1 LSSGRRYHID
11 DWYPKVPIDGGGLN
25 REKQKKQHVRRGTI
39 MLKARPDPTDLHVG
53 KIVRMR
59 RLMLGMSQKKLGQA
73 LGLTFQQI
81 QKYEKGTNRIS
92 ASRLQQMAAVLQIS
106 VPFFFEGLEN
116 GCELAGASPKPTY
129 VADFLATADGLTLT
143 KAFMRI
149 KDPKLR
155 GAIAN
160 LVKELAGEES

>member
-1 LSSGRRYHID
+1 LI
-11 DWYPKVPIDGGGLN
+11 

-39 MLKARPDPTDLHVG
+39 MPKAGPDPTDLHVG

-59 RLMLGMSQKKLGQA
+59 RLVLGMSQAKLGQA
-73 LGLTFQQI
+73 LGLTFQQV

-116 GCELAGASPKPTY
+116 GCELAGASPQPTY
-129 VADFLATADGLTLT
+129 VADFLATVDGLALT
-143 KAFMRI
+143 RAFMRI
-149 KDPKLR
+149 EYPKLR
-155 GAIAN
+155 RSIVNLVEAIA
-160 LVKELAGEES
+160 GHEE